1 MPYSATENE
10 RDVAYKIVA
19 VLTVRLHTGNPGADG
34 TANRT
39 IAMATP
45 EPEIPAGAAGWT
57 IAANS
62 AENTAAVDFGAA
74 SAAIAGI
81 SWYSLWRAG
90 VFIGRRALAAAMDVA
105 NGSNVS
111 LAAASI
117 VLTETSV
124 D

>member
-1 MPYSATENE
+1 MPYSDNE
-10 RDVAYKIVA
+10 LNRDITAKVADA
-19 VLTVRLHTGNPGADG
+19 LTVRLHTGNPGADG

-39 IAMATP
+39 IALATP

-90 VFIGRRALAAAMDVA
+90 VFVGRRALAAAMNAA
-105 NGSNVS
+105 NGANVS
-111 LAAASI
+111 IAAASI